1 MQGVSLS
8 FKASHQEQT
17 FLVFNKYWSAPWQNT
32 FLYGNWDSKKKKISI
47 FLFSKASHNK
57 YQNDASQSC
66 LLWKLLRAN
75 NKLSLKPLIGT
86 IHFLFSP
93 KIPPKPFCDP
103 RIFQDFL
110 DNINIDY
117 FLANLLSWYLNYII
131 DCLNF
136 YRTRVRSLVMLV
148 SNWLTDWL
156 THSLPFSK
164 LYWCDPGIWCQ
175 LKTCWGC
182 YGCGVH
188 DENHVG
194 NSLLQIWKLGFGH
207 KA

>member
-1 MQGVSLS
+1 MSLS

-17 FLVFNKYWSAPWQNT
+17 FIVFNKYRSALWQNT
-32 FLYGNWDSKKKKISI
+32 FHYGNWDSKKEISM

-131 DCLNF
+131 DCLKN
-136 YRTRVRSLVMLV
+136 
-148 SNWLTDWL
+148 
-156 THSLPFSK
+156 
-164 LYWCDPGIWCQ
+164 
-175 LKTCWGC
+175 
-182 YGCGVH
+182 
-188 DENHVG
+188 
-194 NSLLQIWKLGFGH
+194 LQIWWLKDLPFLSLIYCP
-207 KA
+207 KSL

>member
-1 MQGVSLS
+1 MSISTLTKHISLRKLRKLNS
-8 FKASHQEQT
+8 LAK
-17 FLVFNKYWSAPWQNT
+17 LYVFNK
-32 FLYGNWDSKKKKISI
+32 KKEISI
-47 FLFSKASHNK
+47 FSFSKASQNK

-131 DCLNF
+131 QGDFFNCSAQISVLKRKTMF
-136 YRTRVRSLVMLV
+136 SQRGSFVHWKFHGTESLIGCPSFFLLV
-148 SNWLTDWL
+148 LKIGRN
-156 THSLPFSK
+156 SK
-164 LYWCDPGIWCQ
+164 KNTP
-175 LKTCWGC
+175 
-182 YGCGVH
+182 
-188 DENHVG
+188 
-194 NSLLQIWKLGFGH
+194 
-207 KA
+207 

>member
-1 MQGVSLS
+1 MYTVHVGSVIVLQIVSSRTNFPCFQQMSISTLTKHIS
-8 FKASHQEQT
+8 LRKLRKLNSLAK
-17 FLVFNKYWSAPWQNT
+17 LYVFNK
-32 FLYGNWDSKKKKISI
+32 KKEISI
-47 FLFSKASHNK
+47 FSFSKASQNK

-117 FLANLLSWYLNYII
+117 F
-131 DCLNF
+131 
-136 YRTRVRSLVMLV
+136 
-148 SNWLTDWL
+148 
-156 THSLPFSK
+156 FSK
-164 LYWCDPGIWCQ
+164 SLIMISELYHRLFKNFTNFMIERFAYSVYNVVSQKSWILWVV
-175 LKTCWGC
+175 L
-182 YGCGVH
+182 H
-188 DENHVG
+188 
-194 NSLLQIWKLGFGH
+194 
-207 KA
+207 